1 MSGRLAVKIR
11 RFSNFRA
18 FHQNSPQFC
27 KQKQFWPFFFKLEVL
42 SKMEAKKKL
51 LFYYFFVVKTLQ
63 GSLSFFLDLR
73 ITRWKEDCKVSL
85 MLSSFSTTTLPRPIC
100 QEKIHESRDQHG
112 IFFPFILEC
121 QKLSMY
127 IGQQLSSYMVWSYP
141 LLWLEGTFMR
151 LYSVLLYFFP
161 NCRLWKRDKDTVQ
174 FIKIVLF

>member
-18 FHQNSPQFC
+18 FHQNSPRFC

-42 SKMEAKKKL
+42 SKTEAKKASVL
-51 LFYYFFVVKTLQ
+51 LLLCSQNPPGISF
-63 GSLSFFLDLR
+63 FFLDLR